1 VKLEVPAL
9 ARRAE
14 AVGLVAA
21 GVLALL
27 FWATLPGRLPAESDD
42 AAVAQAVAQ
51 ERQPGDVV
59 LLHPWWT
66 ERARLFLPEG
76 VPVVGYLGSEEAN
89 LEQAPRIWV
98 LSQPALPYAGT
109 SAFWDAFRPGRA
121 PLGEER
127 RFGTYRLSLHRNG
140 RSRPTLFS
148 ALEAFGSARAY
159 IESAPGVKK
168 MDCVRQ
174 AKGFDCPG
182 TPAHAL
188 AVWRDVKFEPHR
200 CLSLSPPGG
209 TDRLVVEYPE
219 GAPAA
224 DRLSLEAGLVWEWAA
239 YPDPGL
245 KPVRAGVE
253 DARGASLAEVTLPAG
268 HPGLQRALRPDLAP
282 TGPLKIWVSC
292 PLPDTRETCVD
303 VLAQGPAAGGG
314 T

>member
-1 VKLEVPAL
+1 MPMEVPAL

-14 AVGLVAA
+14 AVVLVAA
-21 GVLALL
+21 GALALL
-27 FWATLPGRLPAESDD
+27 FWATLPLRLPSESDGD
-42 AAVAQAVAQ
+42 PVAQAVAR

-66 ERARLFLPEG
+66 ERARVFLPEG
-76 VPVVGYLGSEEAN
+76 VKVVGYQGSDGAN

-98 LSQPALPYAGT
+98 LSQPRLPYAGT
-109 SAFWDAFRPGRA
+109 SAFWDAFRPGRT

-127 RFGTYRLSLHRNG
+127 RFGAYALSLHRNG
-140 RSRPTLFS
+140 RYRPTLFS
-148 ALEAFGSARAY
+148 AVEAFSSARAY

-174 AKGFDCPG
+174 GKGFECPG

-188 AVWRDVKFEPHR
+188 AVWREVKFEPRR
-200 CLSLSPPGG
+200 CLSVYPPGG

-253 DARGASLAEVTLPAG
+253 GGSGAGLAEVTLPPG
-268 HPGLQRALRPDLAP
+268 HPGFQRALRPGLSP

-303 VLAQGPAAGGG
+303 VLAQGPEAGGG